1 MAAGSAGLGT
11 AKALAA
17 SCGVAREELERLAAI
32 YRKAGRA
39 ALGLMD

>member
-1 MAAGSAGLGT
+1 VVGERT

-17 SCGVAREELERLAAI
+17 ACGVAREDLERLAAI

-39 ALGLMD
+39 ALGLKD